1 MPNIDQ
7 ARPIYERLGILI
19 LKEGEGRNYDD
30 RVNSSGAAGVS
41 RAKEDGE
48 VVKPRRF
55 PEEEEEDL
63 LRESNDRFV
72 LFPIKYRE
80 VSFAVY
86 DCRIRG

>member
-7 ARPIYERLGILI
+7 ARPIYERLGNLI
-19 LKEGEGRNYDD
+19 LKEGEGRNDDD